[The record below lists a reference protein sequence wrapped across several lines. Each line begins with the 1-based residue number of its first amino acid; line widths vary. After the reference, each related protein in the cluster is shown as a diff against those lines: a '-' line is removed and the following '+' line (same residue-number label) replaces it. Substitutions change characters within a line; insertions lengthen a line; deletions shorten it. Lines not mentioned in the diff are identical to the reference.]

1 MNENINEVKII
12 NENRNE
18 VKVFKSL
25 EEFDLFCH
33 KNIDQMKSQTTNY
46 LNKIYKIITND
57 GNEYKITKRNC
68 KEGKRCDGDI
78 YLKKVGNTITKTLE
92 NDNIT
97 ADIIILRETVDAISS
112 KTDELRDLFDS
123 KLIHVDIIIKQLIDK
138 NKILEEHINKLSNVV
153 DQQSKVINE
162 YFLNV
167 VAPDNHR
174 MIK

>member
-1 MNENINEVKII
+1 MNDNINELKVI
-12 NENRNE
+12 NANIDEP
-18 VKVFKSL
+18 KVFKSI
-25 EEFDLFCH
+25 EEFNLFYQ
-33 KNIDQMKSQTTNY
+33 KNIEQMKTQTTNY

-68 KEGKRCDGDI
+68 TDGKRLNGDI

-92 NDNIT
+92 NDNIK
-97 ADIIILRETVDAISS
+97 ADISLMKESLN
-112 KTDELRDLFDS
+112 ELNE
-123 KLIHVDIIIKQLIDK
+123 QLNQLNNK

-162 YFLNV
+162 YILNV

>member
-1 MNENINEVKII
+1 MNENINELKVI
-12 NENRNE
+12 NDNVNE
-18 VKVFKSL
+18 SKVFKSI
-25 EEFDLFCH
+25 EEFNLFYQ
-33 KNIDQMKSQTTNY
+33 KNIEQMKSQTTNY

-68 KEGKRCDGDI
+68 TDGKRLNGDI

-92 NDNIT
+92 NDNIK
-97 ADIIILRETVDAISS
+97 ADISLMKESLNEFTEQIN
-112 KTDELRDLFDS
+112 
-123 KLIHVDIIIKQLIDK
+123 QLSNK

-162 YFLNV
+162 YILNV

>member
-1 MNENINEVKII
+1 MNDNINELKVI
-12 NENRNE
+12 NANIDEP
-18 VKVFKSL
+18 KVFKSI
-25 EEFDLFCH
+25 EEFNLFYQ
-33 KNIDQMKSQTTNY
+33 KNIEQMKTQTTNY

-68 KEGKRCDGDI
+68 KDGKRCDGDI

-92 NDNIT
+92 NDNIK
-97 ADIIILRETVDAISS
+97 ADISIMKESLNEFTEQIN
-112 KTDELRDLFDS
+112 
-123 KLIHVDIIIKQLIDK
+123 QLNNK

-162 YFLNV
+162 YILNV

>member
-1 MNENINEVKII
+1 MNETINELKVINDNINES
-12 NENRNE
+12 
-18 VKVFKSL
+18 KVFKSI
-25 EEFDLFCH
+25 EEFNLFYQ
-33 KNIDQMKSQTTNY
+33 KNIEQMKTQTTNY

-68 KEGKRCDGDI
+68 TDGKRLNGDI

-92 NDNIT
+92 NDNIK
-97 ADIIILRETVDAISS
+97 ADISLMKESLN
-112 KTDELRDLFDS
+112 ELTEQ
-123 KLIHVDIIIKQLIDK
+123 INQLNNK

-162 YFLNV
+162 YILNV

>member
-1 MNENINEVKII
+1 MNENINELKVI
-12 NENRNE
+12 NDNVNE
-18 VKVFKSL
+18 SKVFKSI
-25 EEFDLFCH
+25 EEFNLFYQ
-33 KNIDQMKSQTTNY
+33 KNIEQMKSQTTNY

-68 KEGKRCDGDI
+68 TDGKRLNGDI

-92 NDNIT
+92 NDNIK
-97 ADIIILRETVDAISS
+97 ADIS
-112 KTDELRDLFDS
+112 
-123 KLIHVDIIIKQLIDK
+123 LIKESLNEFTEQINQLNNK

-162 YFLNV
+162 YILNV

>member
-1 MNENINEVKII
+1 MNENINELKVI
-12 NENRNE
+12 NDNVNE
-18 VKVFKSL
+18 SKVFKSI
-25 EEFDLFCH
+25 EEFNLFYQ
-33 KNIDQMKSQTTNY
+33 KNIEQMKTQTTNY

-57 GNEYKITKRNC
+57 GNEYRITKRNC
-68 KEGKRCDGDI
+68 TDGKRLNGDI

-92 NDNIT
+92 NDNIK
-97 ADIIILRETVDAISS
+97 ADISLMKESLNEFTEQIN
-112 KTDELRDLFDS
+112 
-123 KLIHVDIIIKQLIDK
+123 QLNNK

-162 YFLNV
+162 YVLNV

>member
-1 MNENINEVKII
+1 MNDDINELKVINDNINEQKT
-12 NENRNE
+12 
-18 VKVFKSL
+18 FKSI
-25 EEFDLFCH
+25 EEFNLFYQ
-33 KNIDQMKSQTTNY
+33 KNIKQMTSQTTNY

-57 GNEYKITKRNC
+57 GTEYKITKRNC
-68 KEGKRCDGDI
+68 TDGKRCGGDI

-92 NDNIT
+92 NDNIK
-97 ADIIILRETVDAISS
+97 ADISLMKESLNEFTEQIN
-112 KTDELRDLFDS
+112 
-123 KLIHVDIIIKQLIDK
+123 QLNNK

-162 YFLNV
+162 YILNV

>member
-1 MNENINEVKII
+1 MNENINELKVI
-12 NENRNE
+12 NDNVNE
-18 VKVFKSL
+18 SKVFKSI
-25 EEFDLFCH
+25 EEFNLFYQ
-33 KNIDQMKSQTTNY
+33 KNIEQMKTQTTNY

-57 GNEYKITKRNC
+57 GNEYRITKRNC
-68 KEGKRCDGDI
+68 TDGKRLNGDI

-92 NDNIT
+92 NDNIK
-97 ADIIILRETVDAISS
+97 ADISLMKESLNEFTEQIN
-112 KTDELRDLFDS
+112 
-123 KLIHVDIIIKQLIDK
+123 QLNNK

-162 YFLNV
+162 YILNV